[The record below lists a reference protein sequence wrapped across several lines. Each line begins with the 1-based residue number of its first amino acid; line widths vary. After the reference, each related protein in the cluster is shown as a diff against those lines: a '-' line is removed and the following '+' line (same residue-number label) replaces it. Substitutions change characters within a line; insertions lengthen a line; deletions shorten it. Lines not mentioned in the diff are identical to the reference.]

1 MACLQINKHRR
12 AHSGKT
18 LSTRIFSNRSEAVKK
33 SKMAG
38 IRVRK
43 LLIIKEDFLRF
54 SELLNFFT
62 ASQ

>member
-1 MACLQINKHRR
+1 LGNP
-12 AHSGKT
+12 
-18 LSTRIFSNRSEAVKK
+18 SEAVKK
-33 SKMAG
+33 SKMAE